1 MITHC
6 VLRGASYVLRVARC
20 AVRVSGFSILDLAR
34 PLRLIGLR
42 PACYARHERAGIADF
57 GLQKGDGPN
66 LGCKLGAAG
75 YELRVA
81 DRRISGTTLAL

>member
-20 AVRVSGFSILDLAR
+20 AVRVSDFLILELAR
-34 PLRLIGLR
+34 PLRLSGLR
-42 PACYARHERAGIADF
+42 PACHARHEWAGIADF

-66 LGCKLGAAG
+66 LGFELGAAV

>member
-20 AVRVSGFSILDLAR
+20 EVRVSGFSILDLAR
-34 PLRLIGLR
+34 PPRLSGSR
-42 PACYARHERAGIADF
+42 PACHARHERAGIADF
-57 GLQKGDGPN
+57 GLQKGAGPN

-75 YELRVA
+75 CELRVA

>member
-20 AVRVSGFSILDLAR
+20 GVRVSGFSILDLTR
-34 PLRLIGLR
+34 PPRLSGLR
-42 PACYARHERAGIADF
+42 PVCHARHERAGIADF

-66 LGCKLGAAG
+66 LGCELKAAG
-75 YELRVA
+75 YALRVA